1 MAEETK
7 TPFWKPA
14 LIYGAIVGFVSI
26 LLGVILYIMG
36 LTTQNWVSWITSLI
50 TLAVLIY
57 CLVAYR
63 KEYLGGFA
71 SYGQIFLMA
80 LMIGIISTIL
90 STLYSYILMGII
102 DPELIDKIKLAAE
115 EKIMTNPRIPESYQ
129 DVALERLDKQM
140 TLQRMLIMGA
150 VGGIVINAV
159 IGLIAAA
166 FIKKEEAPFN
176 NAPD

>member
-1 MAEETK
+1 MAEVTK

-26 LLGVILYIMG
+26 LLGVILYILG
-36 LTTQNWVSWITSLI
+36 LTTKNWVSWVTSLI

-80 LMIGIISTIL
+80 LVIGIISTIF
-90 STLYSYILMGII
+90 STLYSYILMGLI
-102 DPELIDKIKLAAE
+102 DPDLIDKIKLVAE
-115 EKIMTNPRIPESYQ
+115 ERIMSNPRIPESYH

-140 TLQRMLIMGA
+140 TLKRMLIMGA
-150 VGGIVINAV
+150 VAGIAINAIV
-159 IGLIAAA
+159 GLIAAA
-166 FIKKEEAPFN
+166 FIKKEETPLDA
-176 NAPD
+176 AV